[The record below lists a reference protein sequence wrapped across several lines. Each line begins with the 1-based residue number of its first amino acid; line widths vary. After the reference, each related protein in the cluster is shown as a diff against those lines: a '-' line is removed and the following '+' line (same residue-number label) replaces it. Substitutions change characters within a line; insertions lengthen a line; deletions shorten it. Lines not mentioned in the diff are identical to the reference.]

1 MAHAATLTSAARP
14 ASWTGRVL
22 SSIIVLFMVFDGT
35 IHLLKPAPVV
45 EAFAQLGVPLHLS
58 AGIGVIELI
67 CTVLYAVPQT
77 SVLGALLLTAYLGG
91 ATATQVR
98 AEAAWFPVL
107 FPSLMGALLWAGV
120 ALRNSRVRA
129 LLTSN

>member
-1 MAHAATLTSAARP
+1 MAHAATLTGAARP
-14 ASWTGRVL
+14 VSWTGRVL
-22 SSIIVLFMVFDGT
+22 SSIIVLFMVFDAT
-35 IHLLKPAPVV
+35 IHLLEPAPVV
-45 EAFAQLGVPLHLS
+45 DAFAHLGVPLHLS
-58 AGIGVIELI
+58 VGIGVIALI
-67 CTVLYAVPQT
+67 CTALYAVPQT

-107 FPSLMGALLWAGV
+107 FPSLMGALLWGGL
-120 ALRNSRVRA
+120 ALRDSHVRA

>member
-1 MAHAATLTSAARP
+1 MSHAATLTRTARP
-14 ASWTGRVL
+14 VSWTGRGL
-22 SSIIVLFMVFDGT
+22 SSLIVLFMVFDST

-45 EAFAQLGVPLHLS
+45 DAFAQLGVPLHLS
-58 AGIGVIELI
+58 IGIGVIELI

-77 SVLGALLLTAYLGG
+77 STLGALLLTAYLGG

-107 FPSLMGALLWAGV
+107 FPSLMGALLWGGL

-129 LLTSN
+129 LLSSN

>member
-14 ASWTGRVL
+14 VSWTGRVL

-35 IHLLKPAPVV
+35 IHVLKPSPVAD
-45 EAFAQLGVPLHLS
+45 AFAQLGVPLHLS

-107 FPSLMGALLWAGV
+107 FPSLMGVLLWAGLT
-120 ALRNSRVRA
+120 LRSSRVRA